1 MSTENISVSIDP
13 SPLVGIIKKVLK
25 EEMQPTLY
33 DSGNSLAQV
42 IVEEITQNASVHDHI
57 RDIVENNI
65 DYTRLADEVK
75 YSRLAANLNSYEV
88 ANEFSAADLA
98 AEVSLSG
105 IADELSVTDIANE
118 IDVASVASEIEMS
131 EIVEALDYK
140 KLAEALLAAI
150 AAQRTT
156 T

>member
-1 MSTENISVSIDP
+1 MSTENISISIDP
-13 SPLVGIIKKVLK
+13 SPLVSIIKKVIS

-33 DSGNSLAQV
+33 GNDNTLAQV
-42 IVEEITQNASVHDHI
+42 IVEEITQNGDIGDHI
-57 RDIVENNI
+57 RGIAEDSV
-65 DYTRLADEVK
+65 DYSRLSDELK
-75 YSRLAANLNSYEV
+75 YSRLAANINSYDI
-88 ANEFSAADLA
+88 AREFTAEDIA

-105 IADELSVTDIANE
+105 IADELSTTDIANE

-156 T
+156 A